1 MSDENKAVCEKGR
14 SARDRAWVR
23 MLAAVEPAFGGRAF
37 AIGDACAAAIHYGEC
52 YEDMEDFSF
61 ALLREDFDERRAAI
75 AAAARA
81 AGFQVKDE
89 VRAGAA
95 TYERPYLSIG
105 TPIEG
110 GEEGARETGGSAAAV
125 AGAAEAAGAPAPVS
139 GAASAPDGASEGA
152 PVGWAWLDVYPL
164 DTIPTQVTLRFKIF
178 KQASKAMAKF
188 RDMEARGDFSG
199 MPAFQKSFDDA
210 RRYDGVPTGLRSN
223 LCGRGKSKRMGERTV
238 FQRTI
243 DESEL
248 FPVRSLPFAG
258 GTIPVSRKVSNWTM
272 EMTPQ
277 RRHVIDVIQEES
289 LESLEAIDGACEQ
302 LGVTYFLVGGSMLGA
317 VRDGGFIPW
326 DDDTDVGMLRK
337 DYQAFCKQVDGVLG
351 EDGYF
356 LQLPRTDKHIHF
368 VYARLRK
375 NGVQYITYYNQDKD
389 FNRGIWVDI
398 FPFDARPKNEALA
411 KAQRVL
417 ANTFARASMAL
428 KRRREYVEADCKTSM
443 EGVPDKDR
451 RYLKRFRFASHF
463 FPVTLCRWGYNFC
476 ARFFNPFLGRS
487 KDALYASFV
496 PSYTTIARDEVQPV
510 RRVPF
515 EDGELCIPYGAE
527 AFLTRQYGDYESL
540 PPEHE
545 RYAEHG
551 FKCLIDESG
560 KVIEG

>member
-1 MSDENKAVCEKGR
+1 MVDEKDEGR
-14 SARDRAWVR
+14 ESAHGARDRAWVR

-37 AIGDACAAAIHYGEC
+37 AIGDACAAAVHYGEC

-61 ALLREDFDERRAAI
+61 ALLREDFDERRDAV

-89 VRAGAA
+89 VRAGGAS
-95 TYERPYLSIG
+95 YKRPYLSIG
-105 TPIEG
+105 APIEG
-110 GEEGARETGGSAAAV
+110 DGPGAKGESRVEGV
-125 AGAAEAAGAPAPVS
+125 P
-139 GAASAPDGASEGA
+139 AASGDASVSEGASEGA
-152 PVGWAWLDVYPL
+152 PAGWAWLDIYPL
-164 DTIPTQVTLRFKIF
+164 DVIPTQVTLRFKIF

-199 MPAFQKSFDDA
+199 MPAFQKSFDDV

-248 FPVRSLPFAG
+248 FPLRSLPFAG

-277 RRHVIDVIQEES
+277 RRHVIDVIQKES

-302 LGVTYFLVGGSMLGA
+302 LGVSYFLVGGSMLGA

-337 DYQAFCKQVDGVLG
+337 DYKIFCKEVDGVLG
-351 EDGYF
+351 KDGYF

-389 FNRGIWVDI
+389 FNRGIWVDV
-398 FPFDARPKNEALA
+398 FPFDARPKNETLA

-428 KRRREYVEADCKTSM
+428 KRRREYVEADCRTSM

-496 PSYTTIARDEVQPV
+496 PSYTTIARDEVQPLH
-510 RRVPF
+510 RVPF
-515 EDGELCIPYGAE
+515 EDGELCVPHGAE
-527 AFLTRQYGDYESL
+527 AFLARQYGDYESL

-551 FKCLIDESG
+551 FKCLIDEDG
-560 KVIEG
+560 NVIEG